1 MTLRCAAVIVNWN
14 GGEQNLACIESLH
27 AQGPDLGLIVLVD
40 NGSSDGSCEQV
51 ERRFPDV
58 RVLRHGANL
67 GFGAGSNAGLE
78 AALAAG
84 ARTVLFVNN
93 DATLAPGMLRTLL
106 DALERLPAAGLVG
119 PRVLYADD
127 PGRVWSAGGELTW
140 RQNLTRLSGHG
151 ERDGP
156 RFRTTREV
164 DFLAGCVLL
173 ARAETLRTVGA
184 FDAELFAYNEDVDL
198 ALRARAAGHG
208 SWLVGEASALHA
220 PSSSTGGGYNA
231 RRKYMMGV
239 NSVWLLR
246 RWGGAR
252 HWLSFLLFDVASL
265 PVAAVLEL
273 SRGRARSVAAKALGI
288 WDGLRGRRV
297 TAERLTPG
305 ATPFW

>member
-1 MTLRCAAVIVNWN
+1 MPLRCAAVVVNWN
-14 GGEQNLACIESLH
+14 GGEQNLACIESLR
-27 AQGPDLGLIVLVD
+27 AQGPDLGLVVLVD
-40 NGSSDGSCEQV
+40 NGSVDGSCELV

-58 RVLRHGANL
+58 RVVRHGANL
-67 GFGAGSNAGLE
+67 GFGAGSNAGVE

-84 ARTVLFVNN
+84 AETVLFVNN
-93 DATLAPGMLRTLL
+93 DATLPAGTLRTLL
-106 DALERLPAAGLVG
+106 DALARLPAAGLVG

-127 PGRVWSAGGELTW
+127 PGRVWSAGGAVTW
-140 RQNLTRLSGHG
+140 RQNLTRLVGHG

-156 RFRTTREV
+156 RFQETREV

-173 ARAETLRTVGA
+173 VRAATLRAVGA

-208 SWLVGEASALHA
+208 SWLVGQASALHA

-246 RWGGAR
+246 RWGRAR
-252 HWLSFLLFDVASL
+252 HWLSFLVFDVASL
-265 PVAAVLEL
+265 PFAALLEL
-273 SRGRARSVAAKALGI
+273 SRGRARSVCAKALGI

-297 TAERLTPG
+297 TAERLVSG
-305 ATPFW
+305 ASWLW

>member
-1 MTLRCAAVIVNWN
+1 MPLRCAAVVVNWN
-14 GGEQNLACIESLH
+14 GGEQNLACIGSLY
-27 AQGPDLGLIVLVD
+27 AQGPELGLIVLVD
-40 NGSSDGSCEQV
+40 NGSHDGSCELV
-51 ERRFPDV
+51 ERHFPQV

-78 AALAAG
+78 QAFAAG
-84 ARTVLFVNN
+84 AETVLFFNN
-93 DATLAPGMLRTLL
+93 DATLPAGTLRTLL

-127 PGRVWSAGGELTW
+127 PGRVWSAGGAVTW
-140 RQNLTRLSGHG
+140 RQNLTRLVGHG
-151 ERDGP
+151 KRDGP
-156 RFRTTREV
+156 RYRSTREV

-173 ARAETLRTVGA
+173 VRAATLRDVGG

-246 RWGGAR
+246 RWGRAR
-252 HWLSFLLFDVASL
+252 HWVSFLLFDVGSL
-265 PVAAVLEL
+265 PFAALLEL
-273 SRGRARSVAAKALGI
+273 SRGRARSVYAKALGI

-297 TAERLTPG
+297 TAERLVPG
-305 ATPFW
+305 ATWLW